1 MTHDEL
7 HQKLTEQLRTMPLGT
22 SADITDFAI
31 AYWDGH
37 KVVYAFLRDEGC
49 GRVEEEFDF
58 TEHEFEQWADALADW
73 EKEPK
78 FSARPEILE
87 WLKDAPPFEAG

>member
-7 HQKLTEQLRTMPLGT
+7 HQRLTEQLQTMPLGT

-37 KVVYAFLRDEGC
+37 KVVYAFLRAADC
-49 GRVEEEFDF
+49 GL
-58 TEHEFEQWADALADW
+58 TDALPDGRLGGKGW
-73 EKEPK
+73 T
-78 FSARPEILE
+78 
-87 WLKDAPPFEAG
+87 

>member
-7 HQKLTEQLRTMPLGT
+7 HQRLTEQLQQMPLGT
-22 SADITDFAI
+22 SADLTDFAI

-37 KVVYAFLRDEGC
+37 KVVYVFLRDEGC

-58 TEHEFEQWADALADW
+58 TEQEFEQWADALAAW

-78 FSARPEILE
+78 FSVRPEILE